1 MTRETTDKQ
10 ITIVLG
16 LIALSFSA
24 SHVLGG
30 QGPRTFMGHLL
41 GETYQQTMDIV
52 KLVPNMSVSDA
63 GKCDSSLEAPPFCNP
78 GISDEINIRFESW
91 PPGNSHPGHAT
102 FDFVEGKLNKIRVD
116 GCASGISQVRLLEKK
131 FGKYS
136 AVTDMPFRNTT
147 GSLGFDKEWDWEF
160 SNGERL
166 YVLESIDADCGGY
179 VATVIFERPLKRK
192 KAVNP
197 Y

>member
-1 MTRETTDKQ
+1 
-10 ITIVLG
+10 
-16 LIALSFSA
+16 
-24 SHVLGG
+24 
-30 QGPRTFMGHLL
+30 MGHRL
-41 GETYQQTMDIV
+41 GESYQQTMEII
-52 KLVPNMSVSDA
+52 KLISNMSISSA
-63 GKCDSSLEAPPFCNP
+63 GKCDSSPDAPTFCNA
-78 GISDEINIRFESW
+78 GLSDEINIQTETRFPEHSY
-91 PPGNSHPGHAT
+91 PRDGT

-147 GSLGFDKEWDWEF
+147 GSLAFDKEWDWAF

-166 YVLESIDADCGGY
+166 YVLESIDTESCGGY
-179 VATVIFERPLKRK
+179 AATVIFERPLQPK